1 MGDLEPVAG
10 AVCKEK
16 MIGLEDR
23 IDKLE
28 AVVEELRSLTLS
40 VEKLANS
47 VKMMVD
53 KQNAQEARLDEID
66 ARDGE
71 KWRTLIRYLVTG
83 VVGAIVG
90 YAMKNIGFM

>member
-1 MGDLEPVAG
+1 MSDLEPVAG
-10 AVCKEK
+10 AVCTEK
-16 MIGLEDR
+16 MKRLEDR
-23 IDKLE
+23 VDKLE
-28 AVVEELRSLTLS
+28 AVVEELRNLTLS

-53 KQNAQEARLDEID
+53 KVNIQEARLDEIEE
-66 ARDGE
+66 RDGE
-71 KWRTLIRYLVTG
+71 KWRTLVRYLVTG

>member
-16 MIGLEDR
+16 MIRLEDR

-53 KQNAQEARLDEID
+53 KQNAQETRLDEID

>member
-16 MIGLEDR
+16 MIRLEDR

>member
-1 MGDLEPVAG
+1 MSDLEPVAD

-16 MIGLEDR
+16 MIRLEDR

-28 AVVEELRSLTLS
+28 AIVEELRSLTIS

-47 VKMMVD
+47 VKLMVD
-53 KQNAQEARLDEID
+53 KQHSQEQRLDDIE

-71 KWRTLIRYLVTG
+71 KWRTLVRYLVTG

>member
-1 MGDLEPVAG
+1 MSDLEPVAG

-16 MIGLEDR
+16 MIRLEDR
-23 IDKLE
+23 INKLE
-28 AVVEELRSLTLS
+28 AIVEELRSLTIS

-47 VKMMVD
+47 VKLMVD
-53 KQNAQEARLDEID
+53 KQQTQEQRLDDIE

-71 KWRTLIRYLVTG
+71 KWRTLVRYLVTG

-90 YAMKNIGFM
+90 YAMKNVGFM

>member
-16 MIGLEDR
+16 MIRLEDR

-53 KQNAQEARLDEID
+53 KQNAQEERLDEID

-83 VVGAIVG
+83 VAGAIVG